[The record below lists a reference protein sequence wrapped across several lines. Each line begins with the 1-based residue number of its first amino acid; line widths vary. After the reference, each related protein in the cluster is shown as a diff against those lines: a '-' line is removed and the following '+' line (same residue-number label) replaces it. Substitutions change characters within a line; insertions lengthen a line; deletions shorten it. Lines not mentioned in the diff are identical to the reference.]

1 MTTPELIV
9 LYGIPT
15 MFLFVGLIAY
25 TLVRFDSWRYDR
37 LVARNASKSNEA
49 KSGSA

>member
-1 MTTPELIV
+1 MMTYEVFV

-15 MFLFVGLIAY
+15 MFLLVGLIMYAV
-25 TLVRFDSWRYDR
+25 VRFQSWRYDR
-37 LVARNASKSNEA
+37 LAARDAGKPDGA

>member
-1 MTTPELIV
+1 MMTYEIFV

-15 MFLFVGLIAY
+15 MFLLVGLAMY
-25 TLVRFDSWRYDR
+25 ALVRFQSWRYDR
-37 LVARNASKSNEA
+37 LVARNTSKSDEA